1 MLTKNVSHIHISLL
15 LVFQHT
21 RGERKDKQKE
31 KKLLH
36 LYFRIFESLL
46 TVEGEDALNQIE
58 EYGFK
63 VDEYLITEM
72 YKGVMQ
78 SSQDVIK
85 YVQLGKQ
92 KI

>member
-1 MLTKNVSHIHISLL
+1 M
-15 LVFQHT
+15 
-21 RGERKDKQKE
+21 
-31 KKLLH
+31 
-36 LYFRIFESLL
+36 
-46 TVEGEDALNQIE
+46 EGEDALNQIE